1 MKIEVYGDAGC
12 AGCIKSKTLLK
23 SRGIPFIE
31 RSVIELLDVMPEARQ
46 IPQIFIDDEHIGGFD
61 ELKNRLDS

>member
-12 AGCIKSKTLLK
+12 AGCIQSKNLLK
-23 SRGIPFIE
+23 NRGIPFEE
-31 RSVIELLDVMPEARQ
+31 RSVQELLERMPTARQ